1 MSHQEST
8 FSTSWIF
15 EVRIITSTLLDKND
29 RIPASFNSYR
39 RRRNACLICI
49 LRWSMLP
56 EQNLSH
62 LATSAFQIL
71 QWKTNLT
78 RRDSA
83 SPTFSPRSTIVC
95 ILSVT
100 VCAAGDLKVLFV
112 KLFYPSKQTP
122 QLAPLTPACLK
133 LSTSW
138 PPGVY
143 FASQYIQATSSA
155 VTLRRTTVFRVQRV
169 TCWPSVLVTQVCLSA
184 VRAVNTLFGSTWL
197 LVLLDT
203 NILQH
208 NVFKSVRQHL
218 GKHPIQDLFRLDK
231 H

>member
-15 EVRIITSTLLDKND
+15 KVRIITSTLLDKKD

-49 LRWSMLP
+49 SRWSMLP

-71 QWKTNLT
+71 RWKTNLT

-122 QLAPLTPACLK
+122 QLASLTPACLK

-143 FASQYIQATSSA
+143 FASQYIQAPSYEFCSHFVQNDGFSGPTCNMLTFCPGHTGLFVSCQSCKHVVWFKMAFSA
-155 VTLRRTTVFRVQRV
+155 PRHKYFAAQ
-169 TCWPSVLVTQVCLSA
+169 C
-184 VRAVNTLFGSTWL
+184 
-197 LVLLDT
+197 
-203 NILQH
+203 I
-208 NVFKSVRQHL
+208 
-218 GKHPIQDLFRLDK
+218 
-231 H
+231 